1 MINWIVALL
10 TTLMALDFFFI
21 TVKLTLSEIYRAQ
34 AAKNPLW
41 LNFIIAAL
49 ILILWGIAIFAL
61 GATTSVL
68 FHCLIG
74 V

>member
-10 TTLMALDFFFI
+10 TTFMALDFFFI

-49 ILILWGIAIFAL
+49 ILMLWGIAIFAL

-68 FHCLIG
+68 FHLMIG

>member
-34 AAKNPLW
+34 VAKNPLW

-68 FHCLIG
+68 FHLMIG

>member
-21 TVKLTLSEIYRAQ
+21 TVKLTLSEIYRVQ

-49 ILILWGIAIFAL
+49 ILMLWGIAIFAL

-68 FHCLIG
+68 FHLMIG

>member
-21 TVKLTLSEIYRAQ
+21 TVKLTLSEIYRSQ
-34 AAKNPLW
+34 SAKNPLW

-68 FHCLIG
+68 FHLMIG